1 MNSNST
7 NQPNANTQ
15 PKLTSDQFQT
25 QCQEM
30 ADRLEQ
36 RSIQIRLAAAK
47 ILEISRFS

>member
-7 NQPNANTQ
+7 STGNDHTQ
-15 PKLTSDQFQT
+15 PKLTADEFQT

-47 ILEISRFS
+47 ILEISKFS